1 MKGKVVELLGALLGL
16 CLIGWGI
23 MTLSTAG
30 ESCGSHSMSKGDRC
44 TTITGNHSSSTRSQ
58 DEQASKDKRTGLFQL
73 GFGVLITGACVC
85 GRYSPTKNLH
95 RRQLHRRRIHRSS
108 GRRPTR
114 PATELRLRVSRSPAQ
129 AG

>member
-73 GFGVLITGACVC
+73 GFGVLITGACVW
-85 GRYSPTKNLH
+85 SLLPDKKSSSQTATPTPYPP
-95 RRQLHRRRIHRSS
+95 QQW
-108 GRRPTR
+108 P
-114 PATELRLRVSRSPAQ
+114 PANPP
-129 AG
+129 GH